1 MKTQRGFTLIEL
13 MIVVA
18 IIGILA
24 AIAIPAYQDY
34 ITRAKVTEGLSLG
47 SAAKT
52 SLAEFRESNNR
63 WPSNNST
70 SGLSITIASTYI
82 VPFAS
87 ANSAQAAPAFCENG
101 GTTQGICVGA
111 DGGGNGA
118 PGDAG
123 VIVINFA
130 KNQIP
135 GGGVLIFA
143 GSTNNLASPG
153 NDLIEWQCSTPGV
166 AAFATSGYNYSAYTP
181 LQVKYR
187 PANCRP

>member
-1 MKTQRGFTLIEL
+1 MSRQRGFTLIEL

-70 SGLSITIASTYI
+70 SGLSITIASKYV
-82 VPFAS
+82 VPFGS
-87 ANSAQAAPAFCENG
+87 ANSAQAAPGFCEQ
-101 GTTQGICVGA
+101 GTTEGICVAA
-111 DGGGNGA
+111 DAGGGGA
-118 PGDAG
+118 AGDAG
-123 VIVINFA
+123 VIVVNFA

-143 GSTNNLASPG
+143 GSTNNVAQPG
-153 NDLIEWQCSTPGV
+153 NDLIDWQCSTPGV
-166 AAFATSGYNYSAYTP
+166 ATYAPAINYGAFTP
-181 LQVKYR
+181 LAVKYR